1 MATTTK
7 KAPDLK
13 VLQAEIKYLRAKNRR
28 LDEVFTSIQTRQS
41 RKLLY
46 DKLTLADAKQ
56 IGVNIEALIAYACGD
71 VSKAELKKTLKHVA
85 V

>member
-1 MATTTK
+1 MAKTPK

-13 VLQAEIKYLRAKNRR
+13 ALQAEIKYLRAENRR

-56 IGVNIEALIAYACGD
+56 IGVNINALFDYASGD
-71 VSKAELKKTLKHVA
+71 ITKAQLNKTLKHVG